1 MFASVDA
8 YCERTD
14 ATFWS
19 EPVNAAT
26 NAAFVIAGVL
36 LWQLIVRLRASGE
49 PVPASV
55 RSLPWLLCLIGFASF
70 LFHTLATVWAG
81 LADTLSILLFG
92 CVFLYAFLRHVAGV
106 PGLIGLAGAGLF
118 TLASYFTPGFLP
130 AGLLNQSG
138 AYFPYVAGLLG
149 IAAYLHHSRRPGWRM
164 FLLGVA
170 VFGVSLALRT
180 IDPQVCAAWP
190 LGSHF
195 LWHVLNAIVLFLLSR
210 ELVREVLRPAVDR
223 PGRS

>member
-1 MFASVDA
+1 
-8 YCERTD
+8 
-14 ATFWS
+14 
-19 EPVNAAT
+19 
-26 NAAFVIAGVL
+26 
-36 LWQLIVRLRASGE
+36 
-49 PVPASV
+49 
-55 RSLPWLLCLIGFASF
+55 
-70 LFHTLATVWAG
+70 VWAG

-92 CVFLYAFLRHVAGV
+92 CVFLYTFLRHVAGV
-106 PGLIGLAGAGLF
+106 ASLTALAGAGLF

-138 AYFPYVAGLLG
+138 AYFPYIAGLLG

-170 VFGVSLALRT
+170 VFCVSLALRT
-180 IDPQVCAAWP
+180 IDVHVCAAWP

-195 LWHVLNAIVLFLLSR
+195 LWHVLNAVVLFLLSR

-223 PGRS
+223 PARS